1 MTIDKWR
8 QQATSSIGLTA
19 HLLYAA
25 ILSRG
30 KRPKG
35 AIRRRA
41 TLDRMAA
48 IELPFAQPMEKRG
61 SAEGNALPL
70 GEHTLYRVKYNVL
83 YFT

>member
-1 MTIDKWR
+1 
-8 QQATSSIGLTA
+8 
-19 HLLYAA
+19 
-25 ILSRG
+25 
-30 KRPKG
+30 
-35 AIRRRA
+35 
-41 TLDRMAA
+41 MAA